1 MNMYGIISKKNQKN
15 QSVNN
20 IIFEIMLSK
29 QMFNRFQRKIPCLIL
44 MYTVI
49 LKKYTLQKKK

>member
-29 QMFNRFQRKIPCLIL
+29 QMFNRFQRKIPCL
-44 MYTVI
+44 
-49 LKKYTLQKKK
+49 KKYTLQKKK